1 MAFSTYSDLQ
11 TELAEYLGRSDLT
24 NKIKGFIALAE
35 KRFNRELRLRIMEV
49 LDNSLVTVAGTQYV
63 ALPASFLEMRQ
74 VTINGNPP
82 TPIAYITPDRFAIKA
97 GDSGKPTFYSII
109 GDKLYFAPV
118 PDGVYSISLTYFA
131 SITPLSDGAPTNA
144 LLTSHP
150 DIYLYGALVESGPYT
165 RTTAPLAAWVEYLGK
180 AMDGAGQADQKARF
194 TSQVGMR
201 PIRRV

>member
-1 MAFSTYSDLQ
+1 VALDTYANLQ
-11 TELAEYLGRSDLT
+11 SEVASYLGRSDLT
-24 NKIKGFIALAE
+24 DKIKTFIALAE

-63 ALPASFLEMRQ
+63 ALPPSFLEMRQ
-74 VTINGNPP
+74 VTINGSPP
-82 TPIAYITPDRFAIKA
+82 TPLAYITPDRFAIQA
-97 GDSGKPTFYSII
+97 GESGRPSFYSIV

-118 PDGVYSISLTYFA
+118 PDGVHSISLTYYSA
-131 SITPLSDGAPTNA
+131 ITPLSDAAPTNS
-144 LLTSHP
+144 LLTNHP

-165 RTTAPLAAWVEYLGK
+165 RTTAPLAAWVEYLTK
-180 AMDGAGQADQKARF
+180 AIDGAGQADQRARF